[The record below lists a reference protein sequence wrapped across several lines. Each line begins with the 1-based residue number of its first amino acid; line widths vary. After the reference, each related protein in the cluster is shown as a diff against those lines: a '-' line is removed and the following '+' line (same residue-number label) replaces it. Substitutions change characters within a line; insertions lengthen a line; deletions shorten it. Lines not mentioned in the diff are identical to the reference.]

1 MTKNG
6 MCFWEKVCISAGFQL
21 VHDGQK
27 NPGLLQQK
35 LGVNDATFYTRKY
48 RGFMDGKPINTWV
61 TFVYDD
67 REAQDIRVSYR
78 DGKDKGEMALEE
90 LERSLHGKRR
100 QDTGNGNEGGQQDA
114 RGESQQDAPRQ
125 AG

>member
-1 MTKNG
+1 MTEDGK
-6 MCFWEKVCISAGFQL
+6 CFWEKLCISAGFQL

-35 LGVNDATFYTRKY
+35 LGVQTATFYTRKY
-48 RGFMDGKPINTWV
+48 RGVLDGKPINTWV
-61 TFVYDD
+61 TFVYDE
-67 REAQDIRVSYR
+67 REAVDIRVSYK

-90 LERSLHGKRR
+90 LERRSDGKRR
-100 QDTGNGNEGGQQDA
+100 QDTVTRNEGSQQDA
-114 RGESQQDAPRQ
+114 RGQSQPDAPCE